1 MRINK
6 RFFYGKLSEGRGV
19 QLLIVA
25 GLIIVLFLIFW
36 GLSAL
41 FWYDDF
47 KWQDIIAHFL
57 DPGVFAGPG
66 DHDWFRLLITI
77 VGVFFCAA
85 LLTTAVINI
94 FENIGE
100 SYKKGEARYRMKG
113 HVLILGANHMLIGM
127 LNKLRDAKDEYQGKQ
142 IVIMTTQSV
151 EQLRDR
157 IEAYFGDDRF
167 MKRISYYFDERDELN
182 NLQEANADKAFAVF
196 VIGEDGED
204 NHDAINLK
212 CLQNLQLICREAI
225 NPIHCYV
232 VMDSLTTMRIYDYT
246 TESDNHNPKLLVDVI
261 HADEYEAERVITSD
275 QFPGLDRSF
284 GVDGTPIPGI
294 GPHSEQHAHLVVF
307 GMGQMGQ
314 SFAMAAANLMHFPNF
329 KDGKNRSIITF
340 IGENIRNVV
349 EEFQCRFTNLFEL
362 SHSQFISFDGEGK
375 EHVVEKHPNTKDYD
389 DFLDIEWCF
398 IEASPFHPNVRNR
411 LSSWAKDIKQ
421 SLSLAICYGSSTT
434 NTDIALNLPQEVY
447 RVGHIPIFVHIQD
460 FDNAI
465 EKAKLTKRFG
475 ELRQFGAASTA
486 VLLDPLF
493 QERTR
498 RGMRVN
504 LLWDQKFNKD
514 EEGNPKH
521 DNYADEKI
529 WYGSDCR
536 EVDKQSSIYCG
547 VSVNTKLRSFGL
559 APEGLKSLSLDIVE
573 SLCEVEHRRW
583 VSSEFLMG
591 YRAPA
596 KGQEPNKKDFI
607 HPDMIPFDKL
617 PENEKGKDRVII
629 DNLSFII
636 TGHKDNSDN

>member
-1 MRINK
+1 MQINK

-19 QLLIVA
+19 QLLIVT
-25 GLIIVLFLIFW
+25 GLIIVLFLLFW
-36 GLSAL
+36 GVSAL
-41 FWYDDF
+41 FWCDEF

-66 DHDWFRLLITI
+66 EHDWFRLIITI

-100 SYKKGEARYRMKG
+100 SYKKGEARYRMRN

-127 LNKLRDAKDEYQGKQ
+127 LNKLRDAEDEYQGRQ

-151 EQLRDR
+151 EHLRDR

-167 MKRISYYFDERDELN
+167 MKRISYYYDERDELN
-182 NLQEANADKAFAVF
+182 NLQEANADKAFSIF

-212 CLQNLQLICREAI
+212 CLQNLQLICLKADK
-225 NPIHCYV
+225 PIHCYV
-232 VMDSLTTMRIYDYT
+232 VMESLTTMRIYDYT
-246 TESDNHNPKLLVDVI
+246 SESDNSHSKLLVDVI
-261 HADEYEAERVITSD
+261 HADEYEAERVLTSD

-284 GVDGTPIPGI
+284 GKDGKPMPGI
-294 GPHSEQHAHLVVF
+294 GPHSEQHAHLVIF

-314 SFAMAAANLMHFPNF
+314 SFAIAAANLMHFPNF
-329 KDGKNRSIITF
+329 KDGKNRSVITF
-340 IGENIRNVV
+340 VGENIRETV
-349 EEFQCRFTNLFEL
+349 EEFQSRFTNLFEL
-362 SHSQFISFDGEGK
+362 SHSQFISYDGEGK
-375 EHVVEKHPNTKDYD
+375 EHVRERHPQINEYD
-389 DFLDIEWCF
+389 DFLDIEWTF
-398 IEASPFHPNVRNR
+398 IEASPFHPAVRNR
-411 LSSWAKDIKQ
+411 LSAWAKDSSQ

-434 NTDIALNLPQEVY
+434 NTDIALNLPQEIY
-447 RVGHIPIFVHIQD
+447 RTGHIPIFVHIQD

-498 RGMRVN
+498 RGMRVHR
-504 LLWDQKFNKD
+504 LWDQQFNKD

-521 DNYADEKI
+521 NNSNDEDI
-529 WYGSDCR
+529 WYGSDCK
-536 EVDKQSSIYCG
+536 EVDKRSSIYSA
-547 VSVNTKLRSFGL
+547 VSVKIKLRSFGIDSERL
-559 APEGLKSLSLDIVE
+559 DRNSLPQNTFNL
-573 SLCEVEHRRW
+573 LCEVEHRRW
-583 VSSEFLMG
+583 VLSEFLMG

-596 KGQEPNKKDFI
+596 RGEKANKKDYT

-617 PENEKGKDRVII
+617 TEEEQKKDLVII
-629 DNLSFII
+629 DNLSYII
-636 TGHKDNSDN
+636 NGHKQIV